1 MVLMEVFVV
10 SCKWNFSL
18 GIFHSSWEVRMA
30 LAFLEGLPALSNLYG
45 KVKIFKIIKQ
55 RKLKGIVD
63 VPFGLKRFFFLY
75 KQWDKFLA

>member
-45 KVKIFKIIKQ
+45 KVKIFQIIK
-55 RKLKGIVD
+55 
-63 VPFGLKRFFFLY
+63 
-75 KQWDKFLA
+75 